1 MTMVSASRKL
11 SAHGPWPA
19 VRAKPAPRRIA
30 LYSHDT
36 MGLGHM
42 RRNLLIAQSLT
53 TSAARHSVL
62 LLTGAFEAK
71 SFPFPPN
78 VDCVTLPALFKTRA
92 GAYVPRRLDLSL
104 DELLNIRVQTLLGA
118 LQAFEPD
125 LLIVDKE
132 ARGAL
137 GELDPALEYLHRA
150 GHTSVVL
157 GLRDIL
163 DEPEVVRREWDERG
177 IEDAIRTYYDAVW
190 IYGDP
195 HVYDAVEEYGLSA
208 KVAERT
214 RYTGYLDPRQRLP
227 LASTAADPLAE
238 LEVGSDRVA
247 LCTVGGGQDGAGVA
261 QAFAEA
267 EIPSGTT
274 GVIVTGP
281 FMPAEAREHVHALAR
296 GRSAL
301 RVIEFT
307 PNPDALLARADR
319 VVSMGGYNN
328 VCELLAS
335 GKRALVVPRVRPR
348 REQWIRAE
356 RLQRLGV
363 LDVCHPDEIT
373 AEVISGWLAEDRA
386 AHPASLHPI
395 DLGGLRRIPALVE
408 ETLGPAAEAIE
419 R

>member
-1 MTMVSASRKL
+1 
-11 SAHGPWPA
+11 
-19 VRAKPAPRRIA
+19 
-30 LYSHDT
+30 

-42 RRNLLIAQSLT
+42 RRNLLIAQSLA
-53 TSAARHSVL
+53 TSAARHAVL

-78 VDCVTLPALFKTRA
+78 VDCVTLPALFKTRS
-92 GAYVPRRLDLSL
+92 GAYEPRRLGVSL

-150 GHTSVVL
+150 GHTAVVL
-157 GLRDIL
+157 GLRDVL
-163 DEPEVVRREWDERG
+163 DEPEVVQREWEERG
-177 IEDAIRTYYDAVW
+177 IDEAIRAYYDAVW

-195 HVYDAVEEYGLSA
+195 HVYDAAREYGFSEE
-208 KVAERT
+208 VAART
-214 RYTGYLDPRQRLP
+214 QYTGYLDPRQRFS
-227 LASTAADPLAE
+227 LASTAADPLGEIDLAT
-238 LEVGSDRVA
+238 DRLA
-247 LCTVGGGQDGAGVA
+247 LCTVGGGQDGAAVA
-261 QAFAEA
+261 LAFAEA
-267 EIPSGTT
+267 ELPPNTT

-281 FMPAEAREHVHALAR
+281 FMPTETREHLHAVAR
-296 GRSAL
+296 GRSDL

-307 PNPDALLARADR
+307 PNPDGLLARADR

-335 GKRALVVPRVRPR
+335 RKKALVVPRVVPR
-348 REQWIRAE
+348 REQWIRVE
-356 RLQRLGV
+356 RLQRLGA
-363 LDVCHPDEIT
+363 LDVCHPDDLCPE
-373 AEVISGWLAEDRA
+373 AISRWLAEDGVCA
-386 AHPASLHPI
+386 PAPLHPI

-408 ETLGPAAEAIE
+408 DVVGPAAEAME